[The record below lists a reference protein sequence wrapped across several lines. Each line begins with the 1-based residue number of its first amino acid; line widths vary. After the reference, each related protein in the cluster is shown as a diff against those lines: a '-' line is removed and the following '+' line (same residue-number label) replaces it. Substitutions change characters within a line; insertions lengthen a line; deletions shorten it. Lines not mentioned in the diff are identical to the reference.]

1 MAIEYLGN
9 CNLLN
14 QSKTAFLASNTI
26 PTDMVLR
33 CYDWAQQASRGNECI
48 VSGFSSHLEQ
58 RVLHFLIK
66 GTCPIIIV
74 LARQMY
80 KRVPDELQPLLDN
93 GRLLIIS
100 TTPASRQSR
109 TTAYARN
116 HYICELVD
124 KINMVGVNESSSL
137 APLQEN
143 FSNKLHSIFSPITC
157 STMKSS
163 LLTQKH
169 Q

>member
-1 MAIEYLGN
+1 MDFLGN
-9 CNLLN
+9 KELLKMP
-14 QSKTAFLASNTI
+14 KTAFLASNAI

-100 TTPASRQSR
+100 TSAAPRQSR
-109 TTAYARN
+109 ITAQARN
-116 HYICELVD
+116 HYICEQAD
-124 KINMVGVNESSSL
+124 KLFFVGVTEMSSL
-137 APLQEN
+137 YPLHEE
-143 FSNKLHSIFSPITC
+143 FKGKLLP
-157 STMKSS
+157 
-163 LLTQKH
+163 
-169 Q
+169 

>member
-1 MAIEYLGN
+1 MEYLGN
-9 CNLLN
+9 RDLLN
-14 QSKTAFLASNTI
+14 LPKTAFLASSTI

-66 GTCPIIIV
+66 GTCPLIIV

-143 FSNKLHSIFSPITC
+143 FSNKLHSMTNSDT
-157 STMKSS
+157 
-163 LLTQKH
+163 L
-169 Q
+169 

>member
-1 MAIEYLGN
+1 MARKSLS
-9 CNLLN
+9 CCVRTTTRR
-14 QSKTAFLASNTI
+14 S
-26 PTDMVLR
+26 
-33 CYDWAQQASRGNECI
+33 
-48 VSGFSSHLEQ
+48 SGCRMPSAWSANPDLEQ

-80 KRVPDELQPLLDN
+80 KRVPDELQPLPDN

-124 KINMVGVNESSSL
+124 KIIMVGVNEGSSL
-137 APLQEN
+137 VPLKEN
-143 FSNKLHSIFSPITC
+143 FSNKLHSIISPTTC

>member
-1 MAIEYLGN
+1 MDYLGN
-9 CNLLN
+9 RDLLN
-14 QSKTAFLASNTI
+14 LPKTAFLASSTI

-33 CYDWAQQASRGNECI
+33 CYDWAQQVSRGNECI

-100 TTPASRQSR
+100 TSAAPRQSR
-109 TTAYARN
+109 ITAQARN
-116 HYICELVD
+116 HYICEQAD
-124 KINMVGVNESSSL
+124 KLFFVGVTEMSSL
-137 APLQEN
+137 YPLHEK
-143 FSNKLHSIFSPITC
+143 FKGKLLP
-157 STMKSS
+157 
-163 LLTQKH
+163 
-169 Q
+169 

>member
-1 MAIEYLGN
+1 MDFLGN
-9 CNLLN
+9 RDLLN
-14 QSKTAFLASNTI
+14 LPKTAFLASSTI

-100 TTPASRQSR
+100 TSAAPRQSR
-109 TTAYARN
+109 ITAQARN
-116 HYICELVD
+116 HYICEQAD
-124 KINMVGVNESSSL
+124 KLFFVGVTEMSSL
-137 APLQEN
+137 YPLHEE
-143 FSNKLHSIFSPITC
+143 FKGKLLP
-157 STMKSS
+157 
-163 LLTQKH
+163 
-169 Q
+169 